1 MNAQK
6 LGICPMQRWIF
17 ALILPSLLLTL
28 GVLPIQI
35 QAAERELVILT
46 TFSREPLLPLVEEF
60 SRRYQG
66 VEVQIIHRRAQSS
79 VQLLNKSYIQ
89 NIDLVLSSSP
99 YLMHH
104 LAQSGKLVTLPEP
117 MQTPEWL
124 KPYALPITDQ
134 VATIGYSG
142 AGLVWNQDYLK
153 THQLPE
159 PKQFSDLAKP
169 IYFGHV
175 TMSTPARSGTTQMM
189 VESILAKYG
198 WQKGWEI
205 LLRVGANL
213 ATASARSF
221 GVSDYIA
228 NGQFGVGP
236 TIDSYALI
244 LGRKLDYV
252 QFVYDE
258 SFTLMPTYVAQVRQN
273 HNDQYAKA
281 FIELLMSSAVQ
292 TNMEGNDFAKHSVQD
307 KSLFNEH
314 FTRLPMG
321 SIIRRE
327 ECINA
332 LFDLAIT
339 KQLPQLKDTLLA
351 VLEAKVQFARRP
363 SVLAKIGQIEHTV
376 FTMPISEQEVDAL
389 AMQITPNSELSEEE
403 LAESAMLLAEKGH
416 EWQTRLEKQL
426 EQANQQLKMLLAEE
440 AQ

>member
-6 LGICPMQRWIF
+6 LGICLMPRWIF
-17 ALILPSLLLTL
+17 AFILPCLLLSL
-28 GVLPIQI
+28 GVPTQA

-66 VEVQIIHRRAQSS
+66 IEVQIIHRRAQSS

-99 YLMHH
+99 YLMQN
-104 LAQSGKLVTLPEP
+104 LAQSGKLAALPEP

-124 KPYALPITDQ
+124 KPYALPMTEH

-169 IYFGHV
+169 VYFGHV

-228 NGQFGVGP
+228 NGQFAVGP

-258 SFTLMPTYVAQVRQN
+258 SFTLMPTYVAQIRQN

-281 FIELLMSSAVQ
+281 FIELLMSNAVQ

-307 KSLFNEH
+307 QSLVNER

-327 ECINA
+327 ECLND
-332 LFDLAIT
+332 LFDLVIT

-351 VLEAKVQFARRP
+351 VLEAKAQFARRP
-363 SVLAKIGQIEHTV
+363 SVLAKIEQIERTV
-376 FTMPISEQEVDAL
+376 FTMPITEQEVDAL
-389 AMQITPNSELSEEE
+389 AIQIAPNSALSEEQQ
-403 LAESAMLLAEKGH
+403 AESAMLLAEKGH
-416 EWQTRLEKQL
+416 EWQMRLEKQL
-426 EQANQQLKMLLAEE
+426 EQANQELKILLAEE

>member
-1 MNAQK
+1 M
-6 LGICPMQRWIF
+6 PRWIF
-17 ALILPSLLLTL
+17 ALILPSLLLSFGWAT
-28 GVLPIQI
+28 QA

-66 VEVQIIHRRAQSS
+66 IEVQIIHRRAQSS

-99 YLMHH
+99 YLMQN
-104 LAQSGKLVTLPEP
+104 LAQSGKLAALPEP

-124 KPYALPITDQ
+124 KPYALPMTEH

-169 IYFGHV
+169 VYFGHV

-228 NGQFGVGP
+228 NGQFAVGP

-258 SFTLMPTYVAQVRQN
+258 SFTLMPTYVAQIRQN

-281 FIELLMSSAVQ
+281 FIELLMSNAVQ

-307 KSLFNEH
+307 QSLVNEH

-363 SVLAKIGQIEHTV
+363 SVLAKIGQIERTV
-376 FTMPISEQEVDAL
+376 FTMPIFEQEVDAL
-389 AMQITPNSELSEEE
+389 AMQITPNSELSEEQQ
-403 LAESAMLLAEKGH
+403 AESAMLLAEKGH

>member
-1 MNAQK
+1 M
-6 LGICPMQRWIF
+6 PRWIF
-17 ALILPSLLLTL
+17 AFIMPCLLLSL
-28 GVLPIQI
+28 GVSTQA

-66 VEVQIIHRRAQSS
+66 IEVQIIHRRAQSS

-99 YLMHH
+99 YLMQN
-104 LAQSGKLVTLPEP
+104 LAQSGKLAALPEP

-124 KPYALPITDQ
+124 KPYALPMTEH

-169 IYFGHV
+169 VYFGHV

-228 NGQFGVGP
+228 NGQFAVGP
-236 TIDSYALI
+236 PIDSYALI

-258 SFTLMPTYVAQVRQN
+258 SFTLMPTYVAQIRQN

-292 TNMEGNDFAKHSVQD
+292 TNMEGNDFAKHSVQEQ
-307 KSLFNEH
+307 SLVNER

-327 ECINA
+327 ECLIDF
-332 LFDLAIT
+332 FDLAIT

-351 VLEAKVQFARRP
+351 VLEAKAQFARRP
-363 SVLAKIGQIEHTV
+363 SVLAKIEQIERTV

-389 AMQITPNSELSEEE
+389 AIQIAPNSALSEEQQ
-403 LAESAMLLAEKGH
+403 AESAMLLAEKGH
-416 EWQTRLEKQL
+416 EWQMRLEKQL
-426 EQANQQLKMLLAEE
+426 EQANQELKILLAEE

>member
-1 MNAQK
+1 M
-6 LGICPMQRWIF
+6 PRWIF
-17 ALILPSLLLTL
+17 ALILPSLLLSL
-28 GVLPIQI
+28 GVPTQA

-66 VEVQIIHRRAQSS
+66 IEVQIIHRRAQSS

-99 YLMHH
+99 YLMQN
-104 LAQSGKLVTLPEP
+104 LAQSGKLAALPEP

-124 KPYALPITDQ
+124 KPYALPMTEH

-169 IYFGHV
+169 VYFGHV

-228 NGQFGVGP
+228 NGQFAVGP

-258 SFTLMPTYVAQVRQN
+258 SFTLMPTYVAQIRQN

-307 KSLFNEH
+307 QSLVNER

-327 ECINA
+327 ECLND
-332 LFDLAIT
+332 LFDLVII

-351 VLEAKVQFARRP
+351 VLEAKAQFARRP
-363 SVLAKIGQIEHTV
+363 SVLAKIEQIERTV

-389 AMQITPNSELSEEE
+389 AIQIAPNSALSEEQQ
-403 LAESAMLLAEKGH
+403 AESAMLLAEKGH
-416 EWQTRLEKQL
+416 EWQMRLEKQL
-426 EQANQQLKMLLAEE
+426 EQANQELKILLAEE

>member
-1 MNAQK
+1 M
-6 LGICPMQRWIF
+6 PRWIF

-28 GVLPIQI
+28 GVLPAQLH
-35 QAAERELVILT
+35 AAERELVILT

-99 YLMHH
+99 YLMQH

-124 KPYALPITDQ
+124 KPYALPITEQ

-198 WQKGWEI
+198 WQKGWDI

-281 FIELLMSSAVQ
+281 FIELLMSSSVQ
-292 TNMEGNDFAKHSVQD
+292 SNMEGNDFAKHSVQD

-351 VLEAKVQFARRP
+351 VLEAKMQFARRS
-363 SVLAKIGQIEHTV
+363 SVLAKIAQIEHTV
-376 FTMPISEQEVDAL
+376 FTMPITEQEVDAL
-389 AMQITPNSELSEEE
+389 AAQLSPPAELSEEQQ
-403 LAESAMLLAEKGH
+403 AEHAMLLAEKGH

-426 EQANQQLKMLLAEE
+426 EQANQQLKILLAEE

>member
-1 MNAQK
+1 M
-6 LGICPMQRWIF
+6 PRWIF
-17 ALILPSLLLTL
+17 AFILPCLLLSL
-28 GVLPIQI
+28 GVPTQA

-66 VEVQIIHRRAQSS
+66 IEVQIIHRRAQSS

-99 YLMHH
+99 YLMQN
-104 LAQSGKLVTLPEP
+104 LAQSGKLAALPEP

-124 KPYALPITDQ
+124 KPYALPMTEH

-169 IYFGHV
+169 VYFGHV

-189 VESILAKYG
+189 VESILSKYG

-228 NGQFGVGP
+228 NGQFAVGP

-258 SFTLMPTYVAQVRQN
+258 SFTLMPTYVAQIRQN
-273 HNDQYAKA
+273 HNDKYAKA
-281 FIELLMSSAVQ
+281 FIELLMSNAVQ

-307 KSLFNEH
+307 QSLVNER

-327 ECINA
+327 ECLNY

-351 VLEAKVQFARRP
+351 VLEAKAQFARRP
-363 SVLAKIGQIEHTV
+363 SVLAKIEQIERTV
-376 FTMPISEQEVDAL
+376 FTMPITEQEVDAL
-389 AMQITPNSELSEEE
+389 AIQIAPNSALSEEQQ
-403 LAESAMLLAEKGH
+403 AESAMLLAEKGH
-416 EWQTRLEKQL
+416 EWQMRLEKQL
-426 EQANQQLKMLLAEE
+426 EQANQELKILLAEE

>member
-1 MNAQK
+1 M
-6 LGICPMQRWIF
+6 PRWIF
-17 ALILPSLLLTL
+17 VFILPCLLLSL
-28 GVLPIQI
+28 GLPTQA
-35 QAAERELVILT
+35 QAAEKELVILT

-66 VEVQIIHRRAQSS
+66 IEVQIIHRRAQSS

-99 YLMHH
+99 YLMQN
-104 LAQSGKLVTLPEP
+104 LAQSGKLAALPEP

-124 KPYALPITDQ
+124 KPYALPMTEH

-169 IYFGHV
+169 VYFGHV

-228 NGQFGVGP
+228 NGQFAVGP

-258 SFTLMPTYVAQVRQN
+258 SFTLMPTYVAQIRQN

-281 FIELLMSSAVQ
+281 FIELLMSNAVQ

-307 KSLFNEH
+307 KSLVNER

-321 SIIRRE
+321 SNIRRE
-327 ECINA
+327 ECLND

-351 VLEAKVQFARRP
+351 VLEAKAQFSRRP
-363 SVLAKIGQIEHTV
+363 SVLAKIEQIERTV

-389 AMQITPNSELSEEE
+389 AMQIAPNSALSEEQQ
-403 LAESAMLLAEKGH
+403 AESAMLLAEKGH
-416 EWQTRLEKQL
+416 EWQMRLEKHL
-426 EQANQQLKMLLAEE
+426 EQANQQLKILLAEE

>member
-1 MNAQK
+1 
-6 LGICPMQRWIF
+6 MQRWIF
-17 ALILPSLLLTL
+17 ALILPSVLLSF
-28 GVLPIQI
+28 GMLPTAA
-35 QAAERELVILT
+35 QAGERELVILT

-66 VEVQIIHRRAQSS
+66 IEVQIIHRRAQSS
-79 VQLLNKSYIQ
+79 EQLLNKSYIQ

-99 YLMHH
+99 YLMQH
-104 LAQSGKLVTLPEP
+104 LAESGKLVTLPEP

-124 KPYALPITDQ
+124 KPYALPITEQ

-159 PKQFSDLAKP
+159 PKQFIDLAKP

-175 TMSTPARSGTTQMM
+175 TMSTPSRSGTTQMM

-228 NGQFGVGP
+228 NGQFGIGP

-252 QFVYDE
+252 QFAYDE

-281 FIELLMSSAVQ
+281 FIELLMSTSVQ
-292 TNMEGNDFAKHSVQD
+292 TNMEGNDFAKHSLQD
-307 KSLFNEH
+307 KSLFNEQ

-351 VLEAKVQFARRP
+351 VLEAKAQFARRP
-363 SVLAKIGQIEHTV
+363 TVLDKIDQIEQTV
-376 FTMPISEQEVDAL
+376 FAMPITEQEVDTL
-389 AMQITPNSELSEEE
+389 ATLLSPSSELNEEQQ
-403 LAESAMLLAEKGH
+403 AEHAMLLAEKGH
-416 EWQTRLEKQL
+416 EWQSRLAKQL
-426 EQANQQLKMLLAEE
+426 EQANQQLKILLAEE

>member
-1 MNAQK
+1 M
-6 LGICPMQRWIF
+6 PRWIF
-17 ALILPSLLLTL
+17 ALILPSLLLSFGWAT
-28 GVLPIQI
+28 QA

-66 VEVQIIHRRAQSS
+66 IEVQIIHRRAQSS

-99 YLMHH
+99 YLMQN
-104 LAQSGKLVTLPEP
+104 LAQSGKLAALPEP

-124 KPYALPITDQ
+124 KPYALPMTEH

-169 IYFGHV
+169 VYFGHV

-221 GVSDYIA
+221 GVSDYIS
-228 NGQFGVGP
+228 NGQFAVGP

-244 LGRKLDYV
+244 LGRRLDYV

-258 SFTLMPTYVAQVRQN
+258 SFTLMPTYVAQIRQN

-307 KSLFNEH
+307 QSLVNER

-327 ECINA
+327 ECLND
-332 LFDLAIT
+332 LFDLVII

-351 VLEAKVQFARRP
+351 VLEAKAQFARRL
-363 SVLAKIGQIEHTV
+363 SVLAKIEQIERTV

-389 AMQITPNSELSEEE
+389 AIQIAPNSALSEEQQ
-403 LAESAMLLAEKGH
+403 AESAMLLAEKGH
-416 EWQTRLEKQL
+416 EWQMRLEKQL
-426 EQANQQLKMLLAEE
+426 EQANQELKILLAEE

>member
-1 MNAQK
+1 M
-6 LGICPMQRWIF
+6 PRWIF
-17 ALILPSLLLTL
+17 AFIMPCLLLSL
-28 GVLPIQI
+28 GVSTQA

-66 VEVQIIHRRAQSS
+66 IEVQIIHRRAQSS

-99 YLMHH
+99 YLMQN
-104 LAQSGKLVTLPEP
+104 LAQSGKLAALPEP

-124 KPYALPITDQ
+124 KPYALPMTEH

-169 IYFGHV
+169 VYFGHV

-228 NGQFGVGP
+228 NGQFAVGP
-236 TIDSYALI
+236 TIDSYA
-244 LGRKLDYV
+244 
-252 QFVYDE
+252 
-258 SFTLMPTYVAQVRQN
+258 
-273 HNDQYAKA
+273 
-281 FIELLMSSAVQ
+281 
-292 TNMEGNDFAKHSVQD
+292 
-307 KSLFNEH
+307 
-314 FTRLPMG
+314 
-321 SIIRRE
+321 
-327 ECINA
+327 
-332 LFDLAIT
+332 
-339 KQLPQLKDTLLA
+339 
-351 VLEAKVQFARRP
+351 
-363 SVLAKIGQIEHTV
+363 
-376 FTMPISEQEVDAL
+376 
-389 AMQITPNSELSEEE
+389 
-403 LAESAMLLAEKGH
+403 
-416 EWQTRLEKQL
+416 
-426 EQANQQLKMLLAEE
+426 
-440 AQ
+440 

>member
-1 MNAQK
+1 M
-6 LGICPMQRWIF
+6 PRWIF
-17 ALILPSLLLTL
+17 ALILPSLLLSFGWAT
-28 GVLPIQI
+28 QA

-66 VEVQIIHRRAQSS
+66 IEVQIIHRRAQSS

-99 YLMHH
+99 YLMQN
-104 LAQSGKLVTLPEP
+104 LAQSGKLAALPEP

-124 KPYALPITDQ
+124 KPYALPMTEH

-169 IYFGHV
+169 VYFGHV

-221 GVSDYIA
+221 GVSDYIS
-228 NGQFGVGP
+228 NGQFAVGP

-258 SFTLMPTYVAQVRQN
+258 SFTLMPTYVAQIRQN

-307 KSLFNEH
+307 QSLVNER

-327 ECINA
+327 ECLND
-332 LFDLAIT
+332 LFDLVII

-351 VLEAKVQFARRP
+351 VLEAKAQFARRL
-363 SVLAKIGQIEHTV
+363 SVLAKIEQIERTV

-389 AMQITPNSELSEEE
+389 AIQIAPNSALSEEQQ
-403 LAESAMLLAEKGH
+403 AESAMLLAEKGH
-416 EWQTRLEKQL
+416 EWQMRLEKQL
-426 EQANQQLKMLLAEE
+426 EQANQELKILLAEE

>member
-1 MNAQK
+1 M
-6 LGICPMQRWIF
+6 PRWIF
-17 ALILPSLLLTL
+17 AFILPCLLLSL
-28 GVLPIQI
+28 GVPTQA

-66 VEVQIIHRRAQSS
+66 IEVQIIHRRAQSS

-99 YLMHH
+99 YLMQN
-104 LAQSGKLVTLPEP
+104 LAQSGKLAALPEP

-124 KPYALPITDQ
+124 KPYALPMTEH

-169 IYFGHV
+169 VYFGHV

-228 NGQFGVGP
+228 NGQFAVGP

-258 SFTLMPTYVAQVRQN
+258 SFTLMPTYVAQIRQN

-292 TNMEGNDFAKHSVQD
+292 TNIEGNDFAKHSVQD
-307 KSLFNEH
+307 QSLVNER

-327 ECINA
+327 ECLND
-332 LFDLAIT
+332 LFDLVII

-351 VLEAKVQFARRP
+351 VFEAKAQFARRP
-363 SVLAKIGQIEHTV
+363 SVLAKIEQIERTV

-389 AMQITPNSELSEEE
+389 AIQIAPNSALSEEQQ
-403 LAESAMLLAEKGH
+403 AESAMLLAEKGH
-416 EWQTRLEKQL
+416 EWQMRLEKQL
-426 EQANQQLKMLLAEE
+426 EQANQELKILLAEE

>member
-1 MNAQK
+1 M
-6 LGICPMQRWIF
+6 PRWIF
-17 ALILPSLLLTL
+17 AFILPCLLLSL
-28 GVLPIQI
+28 GVPTQA

-66 VEVQIIHRRAQSS
+66 IEVQIIHRRAQSS

-99 YLMHH
+99 YLMQN
-104 LAQSGKLVTLPEP
+104 LAQSGKLAALPEP

-124 KPYALPITDQ
+124 KPYALPMTEH

-169 IYFGHV
+169 VYFGHV

-228 NGQFGVGP
+228 NGQFAVGP

-258 SFTLMPTYVAQVRQN
+258 SFTLMPTYVAQIRQN

-307 KSLFNEH
+307 QSLVNER

-321 SIIRRE
+321 RIIRRE
-327 ECINA
+327 ECLND

-351 VLEAKVQFARRP
+351 VLEAKAQFARRP
-363 SVLAKIGQIEHTV
+363 SVLAKIEQIERTV

-389 AMQITPNSELSEEE
+389 AIQIAPNSALSEEQQ
-403 LAESAMLLAEKGH
+403 AESAMLLAEKGH
-416 EWQTRLEKQL
+416 EWQMRLEKQL
-426 EQANQQLKMLLAEE
+426 EQANQELKILLAEE

>member
-1 MNAQK
+1 
-6 LGICPMQRWIF
+6 MQRWTF
-17 ALILPSLLLTL
+17 ALILPSLLLSF
-28 GVLPIQI
+28 GVLPSVT

-99 YLMHH
+99 YLMQH

-124 KPYALPITDQ
+124 KPYALPITEQ

-169 IYFGHV
+169 VYFGHV

-198 WQKGWEI
+198 WQKGWDI

-281 FIELLMSSAVQ
+281 FIELLMSSSVQ
-292 TNMEGNDFAKHSVQD
+292 SNMEGNDFAKHSVQD
-307 KSLFNEH
+307 KSLFNEY

-351 VLEAKVQFARRP
+351 VLEAKAQFARRS
-363 SVLAKIGQIEHTV
+363 SVLAKIAQIEHTV
-376 FTMPISEQEVDAL
+376 FTMPITEQEVDAL
-389 AMQITPNSELSEEE
+389 AAQLSPPAELSEEQQ
-403 LAESAMLLAEKGH
+403 AEHAMLLAEKGH

-426 EQANQQLKMLLAEE
+426 EQANQQLKILLAEE

>member
-1 MNAQK
+1 M
-6 LGICPMQRWIF
+6 PRWIF
-17 ALILPSLLLTL
+17 AFILPCLLLSL
-28 GVLPIQI
+28 GVPTQA

-66 VEVQIIHRRAQSS
+66 IEVQIIHRRAQSS

-99 YLMHH
+99 YLMQN
-104 LAQSGKLVTLPEP
+104 LAQSGKLAALPEP

-124 KPYALPITDQ
+124 KPYALPMTEH

-169 IYFGHV
+169 VYFGHV

-228 NGQFGVGP
+228 NGQFAVGP

-258 SFTLMPTYVAQVRQN
+258 SFTLMPTYVAQIRQN

-292 TNMEGNDFAKHSVQD
+292 TNMEGNDFAKHSVQNQ
-307 KSLFNEH
+307 SLVNSDS
-314 FTRLPMG
+314 PV
-321 SIIRRE
+321 
-327 ECINA
+327 CPWAA
-332 LFDLAIT
+332 LFA
-339 KQLPQLKDTLLA
+339 
-351 VLEAKVQFARRP
+351 AK
-363 SVLAKIGQIEHTV
+363 
-376 FTMPISEQEVDAL
+376 
-389 AMQITPNSELSEEE
+389 
-403 LAESAMLLAEKGH
+403 SA
-416 EWQTRLEKQL
+416 
-426 EQANQQLKMLLAEE
+426 
-440 AQ
+440 

>member
-1 MNAQK
+1 
-6 LGICPMQRWIF
+6 MQRWIF
-17 ALILPSLLLTL
+17 ALILPSLLLSFGWAT
-28 GVLPIQI
+28 QA

-66 VEVQIIHRRAQSS
+66 IEVQIIHRRAQSS

-99 YLMHH
+99 YLMQN
-104 LAQSGKLVTLPEP
+104 LAQSGKLAALPEP

-124 KPYALPITDQ
+124 KPYALPMTEH

-169 IYFGHV
+169 VYFGHV

-228 NGQFGVGP
+228 NGQFAVGP

-258 SFTLMPTYVAQVRQN
+258 SFTLMPTYVAQIRQN

-307 KSLFNEH
+307 QSLVNER

-327 ECINA
+327 ECLSD

-351 VLEAKVQFARRP
+351 VLEAKAQFARRP
-363 SVLAKIGQIEHTV
+363 SVLAKIEQIEHTV

-389 AMQITPNSELSEEE
+389 AIQIAPNSALSEEQQ
-403 LAESAMLLAEKGH
+403 AESAMLLAEKGH
-416 EWQTRLEKQL
+416 EWQMRLEKQL
-426 EQANQQLKMLLAEE
+426 EQANQELKILLAEE
-440 AQ
+440 VQ

>member
-6 LGICPMQRWIF
+6 LGICPMPRWIF
-17 ALILPSLLLTL
+17 ALILPSLLLSFGWVT
-28 GVLPIQI
+28 QA

-66 VEVQIIHRRAQSS
+66 IEVQIIHRRAQSS

-99 YLMHH
+99 YLMQN
-104 LAQSGKLVTLPEP
+104 LAQSGKLAALPEP

-124 KPYALPITDQ
+124 KPYALPMTEH

-169 IYFGHV
+169 VYFGHV

-228 NGQFGVGP
+228 NGQFAVGP

-258 SFTLMPTYVAQVRQN
+258 SFTLMPTYVAQIRQN

-307 KSLFNEH
+307 QSLVNER

-327 ECINA
+327 ECLND

-351 VLEAKVQFARRP
+351 VLEAKAQFARRP
-363 SVLAKIGQIEHTV
+363 SVLAKIEQIERTV

-389 AMQITPNSELSEEE
+389 AIQVAPNSALSEEQQ
-403 LAESAMLLAEKGH
+403 AESAMLLAEKGH
-416 EWQTRLEKQL
+416 EWQMRLEKQL
-426 EQANQQLKMLLAEE
+426 EQANQELKILLAEE

>member
-1 MNAQK
+1 
-6 LGICPMQRWIF
+6 MQRWIF

-28 GVLPIQI
+28 GVLPAQLH
-35 QAAERELVILT
+35 AAERELVILT

-99 YLMHH
+99 YLMQH

-124 KPYALPITDQ
+124 KPYALPITEQ

-198 WQKGWEI
+198 WQKGWDI

-281 FIELLMSSAVQ
+281 FIELLMSSSVQ
-292 TNMEGNDFAKHSVQD
+292 SNMEGNDFAKHSVQD
-307 KSLFNEH
+307 KSLFNEY

-351 VLEAKVQFARRP
+351 VLEAKAQFARRS
-363 SVLAKIGQIEHTV
+363 SVLAKIAQIEHTV
-376 FTMPISEQEVDAL
+376 FTMPITEQEVDAL
-389 AMQITPNSELSEEE
+389 AAQLSPPAELSEEQQ
-403 LAESAMLLAEKGH
+403 AEHAMLLAEKGH

-426 EQANQQLKMLLAEE
+426 EQANQQLKILLAEE

>member
-1 MNAQK
+1 M
-6 LGICPMQRWIF
+6 PRWIF
-17 ALILPSLLLTL
+17 AFILPCLLLSL
-28 GVLPIQI
+28 GVPTQA

-66 VEVQIIHRRAQSS
+66 IEVQIIHRRAQSS

-99 YLMHH
+99 YLMQN
-104 LAQSGKLVTLPEP
+104 LAQSGKLAALPEP

-124 KPYALPITDQ
+124 KPYALPMTEH

-169 IYFGHV
+169 VYFGHV

-228 NGQFGVGP
+228 NGQFAVGP

-258 SFTLMPTYVAQVRQN
+258 SFTLMPTYVAQIRQN

-281 FIELLMSSAVQ
+281 FIELLMSNAVQ

-307 KSLFNEH
+307 QSLVNER

-327 ECINA
+327 ECLND
-332 LFDLAIT
+332 LFDLVIT

-351 VLEAKVQFARRP
+351 VLEAKAQFARRP
-363 SVLAKIGQIEHTV
+363 SVLAKIEQIERTV
-376 FTMPISEQEVDAL
+376 FTMPITEQEVDAL
-389 AMQITPNSELSEEE
+389 AIQIAPNSALSEEQQ
-403 LAESAMLLAEKGH
+403 AESAMLLAEKGH
-416 EWQTRLEKQL
+416 EWQMRLEKQL
-426 EQANQQLKMLLAEE
+426 EQANQELKILLAEE

>member
-1 MNAQK
+1 M
-6 LGICPMQRWIF
+6 PRWIF
-17 ALILPSLLLTL
+17 ALILPSLLLSFGWAT
-28 GVLPIQI
+28 QA

-66 VEVQIIHRRAQSS
+66 IEVQIIHRRAQSS

-99 YLMHH
+99 YLMQN
-104 LAQSGKLVTLPEP
+104 LAQSGKLAALPEP

-124 KPYALPITDQ
+124 KPYALPMTEH

-169 IYFGHV
+169 VYFGHV

-228 NGQFGVGP
+228 NGQFAVGP

-258 SFTLMPTYVAQVRQN
+258 SFTLMPTYVAQIRQN

-281 FIELLMSSAVQ
+281 FIELLMSNAVQ

-307 KSLFNEH
+307 QSLVNER

-327 ECINA
+327 ECLND
-332 LFDLAIT
+332 LFDLVIT

-351 VLEAKVQFARRP
+351 VLEAKAQFARRP
-363 SVLAKIGQIEHTV
+363 SVLAKIEQIERTV

-389 AMQITPNSELSEEE
+389 AIQIAPNSALSEEQQ
-403 LAESAMLLAEKGH
+403 AESAMLLAEKGH
-416 EWQTRLEKQL
+416 EWQMRLEKQL
-426 EQANQQLKMLLAEE
+426 EQANQELKILLAEE

>member
-1 MNAQK
+1 MNAQN
-6 LGICPMQRWIF
+6 LGVYRMQRWIF
-17 ALILPSLLLTL
+17 ALILPSVLLSF
-28 GVLPIQI
+28 GMLPTAA
-35 QAAERELVILT
+35 QAGERELVILT

-66 VEVQIIHRRAQSS
+66 IEVQIIHRRAQSS
-79 VQLLNKSYIQ
+79 EQLLNKSYIQ

-99 YLMHH
+99 YLMQH
-104 LAQSGKLVTLPEP
+104 LAESGKLVTLPEP

-124 KPYALPITDQ
+124 KPYALPITEQ

-159 PKQFSDLAKP
+159 PKQFIDLAKP

-175 TMSTPARSGTTQMM
+175 TMSTPSRSGTTQMM

-228 NGQFGVGP
+228 NGQFGIGP

-252 QFVYDE
+252 QFAYDE

-281 FIELLMSSAVQ
+281 FIELLMSTSVQ
-292 TNMEGNDFAKHSVQD
+292 TNMEGNDFAKHSLQD
-307 KSLFNEH
+307 KSLFNEQ

-351 VLEAKVQFARRP
+351 VLEAKAQFARRP
-363 SVLAKIGQIEHTV
+363 TVLDKIDQIEQTV
-376 FTMPISEQEVDAL
+376 FAMPITEQEVDTL
-389 AMQITPNSELSEEE
+389 ATLLSPSSELNEEQQ
-403 LAESAMLLAEKGH
+403 AEHAMLLAEKGH
-416 EWQTRLEKQL
+416 EWQSRLAKQL
-426 EQANQQLKMLLAEE
+426 EQANQQLKILLAEE

>member
-1 MNAQK
+1 
-6 LGICPMQRWIF
+6 MQRWIF
-17 ALILPSLLLTL
+17 ALILPSVLLSF
-28 GVLPIQI
+28 GMLPTAA
-35 QAAERELVILT
+35 QAGERELVILT

-66 VEVQIIHRRAQSS
+66 IEVQIIHRRAQSS

-99 YLMHH
+99 YLMQH
-104 LAQSGKLVTLPEP
+104 LAESGKLVTLPEP

-124 KPYALPITDQ
+124 KPYALPITEQ

-159 PKQFSDLAKP
+159 PKQFIDLAKP

-175 TMSTPARSGTTQMM
+175 TMSTPSRSGTTQMM

-228 NGQFGVGP
+228 NGQFGIGP

-252 QFVYDE
+252 QFAYDE

-281 FIELLMSSAVQ
+281 FIELLMSTSVQ
-292 TNMEGNDFAKHSVQD
+292 TNMEGNDFAKHSLQD
-307 KSLFNEH
+307 KSLFNEQ

-351 VLEAKVQFARRP
+351 VLEAKAQFARRP
-363 SVLAKIGQIEHTV
+363 TVLDKIDQIEQTV
-376 FTMPISEQEVDAL
+376 FAMPITEQEVDTL
-389 AMQITPNSELSEEE
+389 ATLLSPSSELNEEQQ
-403 LAESAMLLAEKGH
+403 AEHAMLLAEKGH
-416 EWQTRLEKQL
+416 EWQSRLAKQL
-426 EQANQQLKMLLAEE
+426 EQANQQLKILLAEE

>member
-6 LGICPMQRWIF
+6 LGICLMPRWIF
-17 ALILPSLLLTL
+17 AFILPCLLLSL
-28 GVLPIQI
+28 GVPTQA

-66 VEVQIIHRRAQSS
+66 IEVQIIHRRAQSS

-99 YLMHH
+99 YLMQN
-104 LAQSGKLVTLPEP
+104 LAQSGKLAALPEP

-124 KPYALPITDQ
+124 KPYALPMTEH

-169 IYFGHV
+169 VYFGHV

-189 VESILAKYG
+189 VESILSKYG

-228 NGQFGVGP
+228 NGQFAVGP

-258 SFTLMPTYVAQVRQN
+258 SFTLMPTYVAQIRQN
-273 HNDQYAKA
+273 HNDKYAKA
-281 FIELLMSSAVQ
+281 FIELLMSNAVQ

-307 KSLFNEH
+307 QSLVNER

-327 ECINA
+327 ECLNY

-351 VLEAKVQFARRP
+351 VLEAKAQFARRP
-363 SVLAKIGQIEHTV
+363 SVLAKIEQIERTV
-376 FTMPISEQEVDAL
+376 FTMPITEQEVDAL
-389 AMQITPNSELSEEE
+389 AIQIAPNSALSEEQQ
-403 LAESAMLLAEKGH
+403 AESAMLLAEKGH
-416 EWQTRLEKQL
+416 EWQMRLEKQL
-426 EQANQQLKMLLAEE
+426 EQANQELKILLAEE

>member
-1 MNAQK
+1 
-6 LGICPMQRWIF
+6 MQRWIF
-17 ALILPSLLLTL
+17 ALILPSLLLSF
-28 GVLPIQI
+28 GVLQAPVH
-35 QAAERELVILT
+35 AAERELVILT

-99 YLMHH
+99 YLMQH

-124 KPYALPITDQ
+124 KPYALPITEQ

-198 WQKGWEI
+198 WQKGWDI

-281 FIELLMSSAVQ
+281 FIELLMSSSVQ
-292 TNMEGNDFAKHSVQD
+292 SNMEGNDFAKHSVQD
-307 KSLFNEH
+307 KSLFNEY

-327 ECINA
+327 ECVNT

-351 VLEAKVQFARRP
+351 VLEAKAQFARRS
-363 SVLAKIGQIEHTV
+363 SVLAKIAQIEHTV
-376 FTMPISEQEVDAL
+376 FTMPITEQEVDAL
-389 AMQITPNSELSEEE
+389 AAQLSPPAELSEEQQ
-403 LAESAMLLAEKGH
+403 AEHAMLLAEKGH

-426 EQANQQLKMLLAEE
+426 EQANQQLKILLAEE